1 MYKITAKYT
10 DVYDVEHSATA
21 RVVYDPEAL
30 HITEFTM
37 TYAGITYD
45 LLKPGKRNITFIV
58 YTFGGDYPFE
68 FRVRFNSK
76 IDKKVY
82 ITSTRNDKTKYMLT
96 EYDENEKYYIAKGFF
111 LPDEVDYIPGL
122 LKVVVCDEGVSYTRG
137 EVLYDRDP
145 FNWSIDP
152 RGFVYAGLESC
163 RVYDATVTAYYIPF
177 DSETD
182 DESFWDAPDES
193 RMELWDASEYDQI
206 NPLHSTLDGDYA
218 WDVPEG
224 WWKIVVTKD
233 GYEDASS
240 EWLPVPPPQLEVN
253 VGLTTTMAPAIE
265 SAEAV
270 GRDIV
275 LTFVHPLK
283 PDSLKKVTLKD
294 AEGNAVDFTL
304 DCTVETAPNGDSLT
318 RIVTLKPTKPKAG
331 EYTITVT
338 DAVNYAGVKGSV
350 SANVTADDVPL
361 YILGDVDGDGEITII
376 DATSIQRFL
385 AELPTPWAFIPEA
398 ADADGD
404 NDITIVDATAIQ
416 RYLADLPTHPGIG
429 EPI

>member
-1 MYKITAKYT
+1 M
-10 DVYDVEHSATA
+10 
-21 RVVYDPEAL
+21 
-30 HITEFTM
+30 M
-37 TYAGITYD
+37 
-45 LLKPGKRNITFIV
+45 
-58 YTFGGDYPFE
+58 
-68 FRVRFNSK
+68 
-76 IDKKVY
+76 
-82 ITSTRNDKTKYMLT
+82 
-96 EYDENEKYYIAKGFF
+96 
-111 LPDEVDYIPGL
+111 
-122 LKVVVCDEGVSYTRG
+122 
-137 EVLYDRDP
+137 
-145 FNWSIDP
+145 
-152 RGFVYAGLESC
+152 
-163 RVYDATVTAYYIPF
+163 
-177 DSETD
+177 
-182 DESFWDAPDES
+182 
-193 RMELWDASEYDQI
+193 
-206 NPLHSTLDGDYA
+206 
-218 WDVPEG
+218 
-224 WWKIVVTKD
+224 
-233 GYEDASS
+233 
-240 EWLPVPPPQLEVN
+240 LPVPPPQLEVN

-331 EYTITVT
+331 EYKITVT

-350 SANVTADDVPL
+350 SAKVTADDVPL

-385 AELPTPWAFIPEA
+385 AELSTPWAFIPEA